1 MASPRSLVWIERLI
15 WMLIFGGLLV
25 MVLGI
30 AGTHQNASSA
40 DVLVT
45 LGAMAAAVGVVL
57 IWVRSRMKEK

>member
-1 MASPRSLVWIERLI
+1 MASPRTLVWIERLI
-15 WMLIFGGLLV
+15 WVLIFGGLLV

-30 AGTHQNASSA
+30 ASTHQNAAGA

-45 LGAMAAAVGVVL
+45 LGAIATAAGVFL